1 MKLKNIILV
10 LKDNL
15 PMKRFLKNLLQGHI
29 KRKFRKRSHE
39 RLDGTPKVMYNTQA
53 SAKRA
58 AEAMEKKN
66 NIRYSYYKCAFC
78 DGYHVGGNR

>member
-1 MKLKNIILV
+1 MYYPIRGSNPLICAKKMKLKNIILV

-39 RLDGTPKVMYNTQA
+39 RLDGTPN
-53 SAKRA
+53 SR
-58 AEAMEKKN
+58 
-66 NIRYSYYKCAFC
+66 
-78 DGYHVGGNR
+78 